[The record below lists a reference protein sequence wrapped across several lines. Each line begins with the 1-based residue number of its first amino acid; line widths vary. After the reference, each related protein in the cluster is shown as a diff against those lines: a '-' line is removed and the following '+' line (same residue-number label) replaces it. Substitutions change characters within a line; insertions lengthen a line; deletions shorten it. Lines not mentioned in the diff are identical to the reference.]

1 MARRLLCNSAT
12 RSPPEARA
20 RPFVNLGA
28 KHTMTR
34 RPRFSV
40 RILPPLFASMLALV
54 ALGSPRTAR
63 ASSGTAIGVDL
74 NYTNGINEPSVGS
87 GTGFNVRLGYKVD
100 LLLVKLTPEI
110 GGGYHTF
117 SGDDSPK
124 FSQGIV
130 GGRLQFGKILEPGL
144 YAHLGYGHLS
154 SDRFDG
160 YSGATADAGVT
171 LDLTLLPLLD
181 LGVHAGY
188 NGMLKSGDREAFD
201 TYVLGVHAAL
211 VF

>member
-1 MARRLLCNSAT
+1 MPRRHS
-12 RSPPEARA
+12 
-20 RPFVNLGA
+20 
-28 KHTMTR
+28 
-34 RPRFSV
+34 FSV
-40 RILPPLFASMLALV
+40 RILPTLLASTLALV
-54 ALGSPRTAR
+54 AFGAARTAH
-63 ASSGTAIGVDL
+63 AHSGTAIGVDL
-74 NYTNGINEPSVGS
+74 NYTNGINEPHVGS
-87 GTGFNVRLGYKVD
+87 GTGFNVRLGYKLD
-100 LLLVKLTPEI
+100 LLVVQLTPEI

-117 SGDDSPK
+117 SGDVSPK

-154 SDRFDG
+154 SDHFDG

-171 LDLTLLPLLD
+171 LDLTLLPLVD

-188 NGMLKSGDREAFD
+188 NGMLKSGDRNAFD